1 MLKSIIVFIAL
12 FLCFCFS
19 DALAFQTK
27 GQNCLKC
34 HTLKKDEATVLLN
47 NFSPGIKVLNVS
59 QSQAKYLW
67 EISYESGGKKGI
79 LYIDLPKKHVFSGSL
94 ITVQGRKNLTKEH
107 LSDINR
113 INVSQI
119 PLKDAL
125 VIGDRSAQ
133 KRVIVFNDPD

>member
-1 MLKSIIVFIAL
+1 MPKSFLLFIAL
-12 FLCFCFS
+12 LLCCCFS

-27 GQNCLKC
+27 GQDCLKC

-47 NFSPGIKVLNVS
+47 NFSPGITVLDVK

-67 EISYESGGKKGI
+67 ETSFESGGKKGI
-79 LYIDLPKKHVFSGSL
+79 LYIDLPKKHLFSGSL
-94 ITVQGRKNLTKEH
+94 LTVQGRKNLTKEH
-107 LSDINR
+107 LSEINR

-125 VIGDRSAQ
+125 VMGDRNAK